1 MPLYH
6 VFKFKGAFLILTK
19 IEKNKKEFARI
30 DWFDDG
36 VVVAF
41 VPWIV
46 NRFWNIVQHIRY
58 W

>member
-41 VPWIV
+41 VP
-46 NRFWNIVQHIRY
+46 
-58 W
+58 